1 MKTSEDKTRG
11 NVRFSF
17 FNIVCLIYS
26 NKTCIFA
33 LVIMNIVY

>member
-11 NVRFSF
+11 NVRF
-17 FNIVCLIYS
+17 IYS

>member
-17 FNIVCLIYS
+17 FNIIYS